1 MLNKDTYFYQ
11 PYISIV
17 GLGYN
22 KTIVI
27 KDLNSLYILISKYN
41 TKVLKEIL

>member
-1 MLNKDTYFYQ
+1 ML
-11 PYISIV
+11 
-17 GLGYN
+17 GLRYN